1 MRTRLVALLLVVTA
15 FPLAWAQE
23 AGETAPPPAAAD
35 EPAVTSDNDFMA
47 LLASATEDQRAR
59 VLRFIRNRYPDLSV
73 ELFALIQARHPG
85 IYLSLDLELQN
96 LIATKYPRLAA
107 TVQSLLQEAIAQ
119 RYPQVREEINQLI
132 ADKYPEVLAAMY
144 QGEGDPAVSAA
155 RVVRERY
162 RALLDDVLAMLRE
175 RHPTLLVE
183 VQRELLIKHPELLA
197 DAADVI
203 VRLHPEITSEVGAV
217 LVAKYPEL
225 MPGILEILQPPPVE
239 EPVEPPMDE

>member
-1 MRTRLVALLLVVTA
+1 MRTALVALLLVLTA
-15 FPLAWAQE
+15 LPMAWAQE
-23 AGETAPPPAAAD
+23 VEQPPPAPAA
-35 EPAVTSDNDFMA
+35 ESPAAATDNDFMA
-47 LLASATEDQRAR
+47 LLTSATEDQRAR

-85 IYLSLDLELQN
+85 AFLALDRELQN

-107 TVQSLLQEAIAQ
+107 TVQSLLQDAIAQ

-132 ADKYPEVLAAMY
+132 IDKYPEVLAAMY

-175 RHPTLLVE
+175 RHPTLLIE

-197 DAADVI
+197 DAADLI
-203 VRLHPEITSEVGAV
+203 VRLHPDIAREVGGL

-239 EPVEPPMDE
+239 EPTELPMDE